1 MKRTYFILLIA
12 VMIFSLCACSKQEL
26 ANMTTEV
33 YDDYT
38 AIIWGDKIYVP
49 YCVISKTE
57 CGEQI
62 GVIDDSKDDKIYEYK
77 GYSVDEWIIDL
88 YTVDNIAMLMKEIDV
103 TDIPDGL
110 ESEYEWNN

>member
-1 MKRTYFILLIA
+1 MKRTIILFLTA
-12 VMIFSLCACSKQEL
+12 VMLFSLCACSKQEL
-26 ANMTTEV
+26 VNMAVEV
-33 YDDYT
+33 QEDYVE
-38 AIIWGDKIYVP
+38 IIYGDKTYIP

-62 GVIDDSKDDKIYEYK
+62 GVIADREDKIYEYK
-77 GYSVDEWIIDL
+77 GYSVDEWIIDFFPG
-88 YTVDNIAMLMKEIDV
+88 DNIAMLYREVSV